1 MVGSILGPR
10 TCHPIS
16 QVDGDE
22 DKRKKIRREGDG
34 RGGTHEGDADDVGV
48 DDVDEAGG
56 LEDEDGT
63 VEGLLPDLP
72 PGHLPESGGGAAE
85 EGSDAAPRGR
95 HWARATAALREL

>member
-1 MVGSILGPR
+1 MLGPR

-22 DKRKKIRREGDG
+22 DERKKIRREGDG
-34 RGGTHEGDADDVGV
+34 RGGTHEGDADDVRV

-72 PGHLPESGGGAAE
+72 PGYLPESGGGAAE
-85 EGSDAAPRGR
+85 EGSDTAPRGR
-95 HWARATAALREL
+95 HGARATAALREL